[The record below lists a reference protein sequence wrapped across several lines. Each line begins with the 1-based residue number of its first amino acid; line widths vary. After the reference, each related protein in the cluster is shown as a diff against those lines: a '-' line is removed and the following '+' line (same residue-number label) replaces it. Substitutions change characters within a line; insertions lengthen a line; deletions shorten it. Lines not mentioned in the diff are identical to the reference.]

1 MFILGGSFFC
11 LHDDDCAVDL
21 FKLFACV
28 FDSGEICGVVESEV
42 PLVVGGSGC
51 GLCGEVLQGILCE
64 FLDGEFV
71 FGSLL
76 F

>member
-1 MFILGGSFFC
+1 M
-11 LHDDDCAVDL
+11 
-21 FKLFACV
+21 
-28 FDSGEICGVVESEV
+28 
-42 PLVVGGSGC
+42 VGGSGY
-51 GLCGEVLQGILCE
+51 GLCEELVQGMLCE